1 MLTFLFESDIYF
13 VMIGWINLSIEHF
26 ITETFGLE
34 IWKEVIAKSEI
45 DPNWISSC
53 PYSDKVTYE

>member
-1 MLTFLFESDIYF
+1 
-13 VMIGWINLSIEHF
+13 MIGWINLSIEHF